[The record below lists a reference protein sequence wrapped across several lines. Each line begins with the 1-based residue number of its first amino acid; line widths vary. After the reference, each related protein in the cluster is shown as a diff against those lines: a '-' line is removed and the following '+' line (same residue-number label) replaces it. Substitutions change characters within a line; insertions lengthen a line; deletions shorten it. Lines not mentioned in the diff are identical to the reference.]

1 MRCTSLIALAAALAF
16 TAVASPAAATVTQ
29 PNGLVVPLDSANGEV
44 QLYTLFTNLGE
55 AIDWKT
61 DAASKPDAFSPLCAF
76 TAKFVMKQS
85 ASALGLGWYNSTNQ
99 APTAAD
105 IHTLLPPG
113 TPVGTTIT
121 SSDIKNDPAYL
132 GGLIGFALIGAQT
145 HYSESKWN
153 PVCTG
158 CIPAAAPWIAAVLY
172 ASKNIPNAYY
182 IAFEDGTMGATPSSF
197 NNDGDYNDDVY
208 LLTGLTCSGGGQPCD
223 TKLPGTC
230 ATGVTQCSANGVI
243 CKGLAAPGTETC
255 NGLDDNCNGTT
266 DEGALCPMNF
276 VCDKGSCVQACT
288 SGEFVCPS
296 DKVCNSSGYCVD
308 PTCKDVVCDSGKICI
323 DGICKGPCKDV
334 VCPYPQTCLGGGCV
348 DPCAGVMCAMG
359 EVCDKGACITSCS
372 CSPCAAGLTCDPK
385 AGLCGDPA
393 CENVVCGANT
403 HCVGGAC
410 VDTCAGA
417 ACPTGQECTM
427 GQCVTVMAT
436 TGASG
441 STGVGFGVGGG
452 GGASGVGGA
461 TGGTGS
467 TTAGAGGDSGTGA
480 AGSGSSG
487 GCGCSVAGE
496 EEGGGLALTGLLLAA
511 VGIRRRRTLRR
522 A

>member
-1 MRCTSLIALAAALAF
+1 MRPTFLLASALALAAA
-16 TAVASPAAATVTQ
+16 ASPASATVTQ
-29 PNGLVVPLDSANGEV
+29 PNGLVVPLDSANGET
-44 QLYTLFTNLGE
+44 QLYTLFTTLGE

-61 DAASKPDAFSPLCAF
+61 DAASTPDAFSPLCAF

-85 ASALGLGWYNSTNQ
+85 AAELGLGWYNSTNQ

-113 TPVGTTIT
+113 TAVGTTIT

-158 CIPAAAPWIAAVLY
+158 CTPAGPWIAAVLY

-182 IAFEDGTMGATPSSF
+182 IAFEDGAMGSTPGSF

-208 LLTGLTCSGGGQPCD
+208 LLTGLTCSGGGQPCE
-223 TKLPGTC
+223 TGLPGTC
-230 ATGVTQCSANGVI
+230 GTGVTQCSANGLT

-255 NGLDDNCNGTT
+255 NGFDDDCNGTT
-266 DEGALCPMNF
+266 DEGALCAMGE
-276 VCDKGSCVQACT
+276 VCDKGTCVKACT

-296 DKVCNSSGYCVD
+296 DKVCNGSGYCVD
-308 PTCKDVVCDSGKICI
+308 PTCKDVVCDAGKVCLSGV
-323 DGICKGPCKDV
+323 CKGPCEGV
-334 VCPYPQTCLGGGCV
+334 TCPYPQTCLGGGCV
-348 DPCAGVMCAMG
+348 DPCKGVMCATG
-359 EVCDKGACITSCS
+359 EVCDKGACVTSCA
-372 CSPCAAGLTCDPK
+372 CVPCAVGLACDPVG
-385 AGLCGDPA
+385 GLCGEDSCVGITCMA
-393 CENVVCGANT
+393 GT
-403 HCVGGAC
+403 RCVGGAC
-410 VDTCAGA
+410 VDACAGA
-417 ACPTGQECTM
+417 VCPTGQECTM
-427 GQCVTVMAT
+427 GQCVTVVGT

-452 GGASGVGGA
+452 ATGVGGA
-461 TGGTGS
+461 TGGTGAM
-467 TTAGAGGDSGTGA
+467 TTAGAGGSGGTDGTGGA
-480 AGSGSSG
+480 GSSG

-496 EEGGGLALTGLLLAA
+496 DEGGGLALTGLLLAA
-511 VGIRRRRTLRR
+511 VGIRRRRPLRR